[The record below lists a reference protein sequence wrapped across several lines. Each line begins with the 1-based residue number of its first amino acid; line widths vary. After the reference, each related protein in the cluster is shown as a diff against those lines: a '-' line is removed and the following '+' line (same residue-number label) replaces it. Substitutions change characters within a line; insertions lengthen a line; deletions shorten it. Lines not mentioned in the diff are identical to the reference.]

1 MPSFPIGHRRAISS
15 TDSHAQTS
23 RCCANAQRT
32 SRSATTSITASAQT
46 PDQHLLQPQPAQHH
60 HSSTPIGHRRRT
72 ANVDDG
78 SQRRAMCTPPN
89 GGVEN
94 MSGPAMAEEPT
105 PSAFPVRSRPAAE
118 LLSVIGA
125 ERSGDIDWKGGRA
138 FSLVYNTDD
147 PELDELLH
155 DVAGNFLHENAL
167 NPFRYKTLLHM
178 ELDVINAAAELFGAP
193 ELSGSLSSGGTE
205 SIFLAVYTAREHGAD
220 RGISQPNI
228 VTARTAHPAFN
239 KACHYLGVEHRRVAY
254 GPDGRADLNAVTDSM
269 DANTVLIV
277 GSAPCY
283 PFGVIDPIED
293 LGRIA
298 DEAGTLCHV
307 DACLGGWLLPFWQR
321 IGRDV
326 PPWDLRVDGVTSISA
341 DIHKYG
347 YCFKGVSTVMYRD
360 PALAKKQVFWFD
372 DWPGGLYASG
382 TTAGTRP
389 GSPIAGAW
397 AVINHLGIEGY
408 ERLARRVAAATDGF
422 FDAIA
427 RQDGLQI
434 TSNPDMSVC
443 EFGAA
448 DGSGVDINAVGDQ
461 MDDRGWALDRQHGG
475 LHLMLSPGHDRVI
488 DQFTSDLAEAV
499 AAGGTDRGEHL
510 PYGGVVGLNG

>member
-1 MPSFPIGHRRAISS
+1 MTSLIS
-15 TDSHAQTS
+15 DKMFVIDQS
-23 RCCANAQRT
+23 RCIGCESCVQACEECGTHRGQ
-32 SRSATTSITASAQT
+32 SLI
-46 PDQHLLQPQPAQHH
+46 HLEYL
-60 HSSTPIGHRRRT
+60 
-72 ANVDDG
+72 
-78 SQRRAMCTPPN
+78 
-89 GGVEN
+89 
-94 MSGPAMAEEPT
+94 
-105 PSAFPVRSRPAAE
+105 
-118 LLSVIGA
+118 
-125 ERSGDIDWKGGRA
+125 
-138 FSLVYNTDD
+138 
-147 PELDELLH
+147 
-155 DVAGNFLHENAL
+155 
-167 NPFRYKTLLHM
+167 
-178 ELDVINAAAELFGAP
+178 
-193 ELSGSLSSGGTE
+193 
-205 SIFLAVYTAREHGAD
+205 D
-220 RGISQPNI
+220 RGANTQ
-228 VTARTAHPAFN
+228 TAPMVCMHCEDPTCAEVCPADAIKQN
-239 KACHYLGVEHRRVAY
+239 EDGVVQSALKPHYLGVEHRRVAY

-488 DQFTSDLAEAV
+488 DHFTSDLADAV